1 MIVDWDSLA
10 AGKDG
15 KSQLIYA
22 LDQLAQTKGLNQRGN
37 AIGSIKINEYNL
49 YGEPEV
55 VLWITN
61 GQRTGCKAAVAD
73 LIGLHFPQ
81 LIRFTGLEA
90 PEEIQIR
97 NELACS
103 RLNAGDP
110 IPPEEA
116 WVHAV
121 LSAPCILSY
130 RVDPVL
136 AITLAADGRRRL
148 QELFGE
154 AFFGLTGEG
163 SGFYLAQ
170 KCLMTQP
177 GKEIRTLNCVLLP
190 DGSLL
195 AFGETPHQAFMTLM
209 DLANKAEDY
218 LKKNQAWDLPEPVN
232 FESEMKGGITGIT
245 VLRKNISE
253 SAGRPLIV
261 RRIDGLNPSGF
272 SKRTDWKGESIEITN
287 PVDPDAV
294 ISWSKPGNETVSR
307 LILDATLGWLA
318 AGVTGGEVETG
329 TEFFS
334 QYLTAIL
341 RAEKLQGFPLT
352 SVSEFLKSL
361 TPHFQSLPKPEPD
374 ETNLFNGEIGLVTGG
389 ASGIGKACVESLLK
403 RGAAVVSLDI
413 NPRVVNLIDSPNYLG
428 MVCDLT
434 DEAAILKCFEVFT
447 RHFGGLDMLVLN
459 AGIFPAGIRIE
470 ALDTATWQK
479 VMRINLDSNLV
490 IMREAYPL
498 LKNAPRYG
506 RMLVNA
512 SKNVLAPGAGAA
524 AYSASKSAVTQMARV
539 AALEWGK
546 DKIRVN
552 IIHPD
557 AIFDTGIWTEEVLK
571 VRAAHYG
578 MTVQQY
584 KTRNV
589 LGVELNSHYVGELVA
604 AMLGPLF
611 EKITGAQ
618 IPVDGGSD
626 RVI

>member
-1 MIVDWDSLA
+1 MIVDWDNLA
-10 AGKDG
+10 AGNEVKN
-15 KSQLIYA
+15 QLIYA
-22 LDQLAQTKGLNQRGN
+22 LHQLAQINEMSQKVK
-37 AIGSIKINEYNL
+37 AVGSIKVNEPNL
-49 YGEPEV
+49 FGEPEV
-55 VLWITN
+55 VLWITS
-61 GQRTGCKAAVAD
+61 GQQAGCKPVIED
-73 LIGLHFPQ
+73 LIGLHSRQ
-81 LIRFTGLEA
+81 LIRFTGLGA
-90 PEEIQIR
+90 PEEVQVR

-103 RLNAGDP
+103 RLNAADP
-110 IPPEEA
+110 LPPEEA
-116 WVHAV
+116 WFHAV
-121 LSAPCILSY
+121 FSASCILSA
-130 RVDPVL
+130 RVDAVL
-136 AITLAADGRRRL
+136 AISLAADGPERL
-148 QELFGE
+148 RELFGE
-154 AFFGLTGEG
+154 AFFSLAGEG
-163 SGFYLAQ
+163 SGFHLAQ
-170 KCLMTQP
+170 KCRAIQP
-177 GKEIRTLNCVLLP
+177 GLSSVLLP
-190 DGSLL
+190 EGSLL
-195 AFGETPHQAFMTLM
+195 AFGETPHQAFETLM
-209 DLANKAEDY
+209 DLTTNAEDY
-218 LKKNQAWDLPEPVN
+218 LKKHQAWDLPQPASSG
-232 FESEMKGGITGIT
+232 SELKAGFTEIA
-245 VLRKNISE
+245 VLRKKISE
-253 SAGRPLIV
+253 EAGRPLIV
-261 RRIDGLNPSGF
+261 RKIDGLQPPDF
-272 SKRTDWKGESIEITN
+272 SNRADWMGESIEIPN
-287 PVDPDAV
+287 PSDPEAV
-294 ISWSKPGNETVSR
+294 KSWSRTGSETVSR
-307 LILDATLGWLA
+307 LILDPSLGWLA
-318 AGVTGGEVETG
+318 AGMTGSEVEIG
-329 TEFFS
+329 TEFFR
-334 QYLTAIL
+334 QQLTAIS
-341 RAEKLQGFPLT
+341 RAEMLQGYPLT
-352 SVSEFLKSL
+352 YVFELLKDLSL
-361 TPHFQSLPKPEPD
+361 HSQPLPKPVTD
-374 ETNLFNGEIGLVTGG
+374 ETNLFDGEIALVTGG

-413 NPRVVNLIDSPNYLG
+413 NPGVVKLIDSLNYLG

-434 DEAAILKCFEVFT
+434 DEAAILKCFEAFT

-571 VRAAHYG
+571 ARAAHYG